1 MRWEF
6 HGAAPI
12 YRQVTERIE
21 RLIVSGALPPGA
33 RLPAVRTL
41 AMEAGVNPNTAQK
54 ALTELER
61 GGLIYSQRTAGHFVA
76 QDPAVITAAREAL
89 AEAQA
94 GQYLRSMR
102 DLGYTPEE
110 AERLLRRQLTRE
122 GSNENGNSE
131 L

>member
-6 HGAAPI
+6 HSAAPI

-33 RLPAVRTL
+33 RLPAIRTL
-41 AMEAGVNPNTAQK
+41 AMEAGVNPNTVQK

-76 QDPAVITAAREAL
+76 EDPAVIAAAREAL
-89 AEAQA
+89 AEAQT
-94 GQYLRSMR
+94 GQYLNSMR

-110 AERLLRRQLTRE
+110 AERLLRRQGTME
-122 GSNENGNSE
+122 GRDEHGDTE